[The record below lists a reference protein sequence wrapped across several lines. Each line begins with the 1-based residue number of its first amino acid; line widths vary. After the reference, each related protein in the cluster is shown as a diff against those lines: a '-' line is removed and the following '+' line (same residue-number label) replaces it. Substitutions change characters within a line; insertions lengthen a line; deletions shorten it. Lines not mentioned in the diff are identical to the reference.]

1 MSAPTPGRDMPA
13 IPTSPFIPPAET
25 KPRRTEPS
33 PFRRVP
39 LRPAEGW
46 ITVILT
52 ILLVLPIA
60 WSIADARYILGR
72 GDLTAFLPLAALLGT
87 SWGILGAKL
96 GWGRWRT
103 HGLGALFAA
112 LAVPI
117 LVGMT
122 LVTAENL
129 AVTAS
134 IPGGDIGGY
143 FRATADSTVNAF
155 LDLAV
160 LQKSVTEEYGHYM
173 LVLGLVVWGTGQ
185 FAGYATF
192 GHRRPLG
199 AVFVT
204 GLVLLTNMAITNN
217 DQLTLLVLYSL
228 AALLLLV
235 RLHADEERLSWL
247 HRRIGDPAAVTGL
260 YLRGGSTF
268 VAIAVVGALV
278 LTTTAASAP
287 LASAFTGLDQQLVD
301 IGQQFERFLPVGGPG
316 TRIAGVA
323 FGSTA
328 QISGKWNNDNTE
340 ALLIHVPPG
349 DTTQYYW
356 RAVAYDKF
364 SAGNV
369 WSVSDGVGTP
379 RPAGQSVLDG
389 TGDAIQAT
397 AERRPLDFS
406 VDNIK
411 WAPSTIFTP
420 SDPATVSIDTTVN
433 LVGPQHYFGSL
444 EADGWKSYTATALV
458 PKEDDPTG
466 ATGFTQNQLRAAGQN
481 YPAAIRELYLAP
493 PPDGTLGPESLALL
507 AEINGDVAKA
517 GLQADPFDIAT
528 TMRDVLRDP
537 SGPFHY
543 NTDVTSLVQ
552 GPCKDLSTVECFATY
567 KQGYCQYFAT
577 TMALLLRKDGIPA
590 RFVQGWLPGTR
601 DVATGTEPIL
611 RSNSH
616 AWVEVYFPGYGWFMF
631 DPTKTGLTIP
641 PPLPV
646 GPKVSPKPSASARPR
661 SSGDAGPDK
670 TIRPPAGAGTTTTPP
685 AGPSPAG
692 LIVIGVLLL
701 ISVGGMAFLAY
712 RRGPQGPTHPETAW
726 RGVVGLASR
735 FGWAPRPT
743 QTPYEYAGTLSE
755 VIPVAR
761 PDLYTVA
768 TARVEVVYGRHTLDH
783 DRLVR
788 VRLAQRR
795 LRITL
800 LRLIFRRPAR
810 PRIRVR

>member
-13 IPTSPFIPPAET
+13 IPTSPFIPPPET
-25 KPRRTEPS
+25 KARRPEPS
-33 PFRRVP
+33 RLSHVP

-46 ITVILT
+46 ITVLLT

-72 GDLTAFLPLAALLGT
+72 GDLTAFLPLAALLGV

-103 HGLGALFAA
+103 HGLGAILAA

-122 LVTAENL
+122 LVSAENL
-129 AVTAS
+129 VITAS
-134 IPGGDIGGY
+134 LPGGDLGGY

-160 LQKSVTEEYGHYM
+160 FQKSLTQEYGHYM

-217 DQLTLLVLYSL
+217 NQLQLLVLYSL

-235 RLHADEERLSWL
+235 RLHADEERLSWI

-260 YLRGGSTF
+260 YLRGGSAF

-301 IGQQFERFLPVGGPG
+301 IGQQFQRFLPVGGPG
-316 TRIAGVA
+316 TRISGVS

-328 QISGKWNNDNTE
+328 EIVGKWTNDNTE
-340 ALLIHVPPG
+340 ALVIHVPPG

-379 RPAGQSVLDG
+379 RPAGQSILDG

-397 AERRPLDFS
+397 SERVPLTFKVDNVKWASSIIFAPEDPAKVS
-406 VDNIK
+406 VDTKLN
-411 WAPSTIFTP
+411 
-420 SDPATVSIDTTVN
+420 V
-433 LVGPQHYFGSL
+433 VGPQHFFGSL
-444 EADGWKSYTATALV
+444 EADGWTSYTATALV
-458 PKEDDPTG
+458 PKVDPAG
-466 ATGFTQNQLRAAGQN
+466 LSGFTANQLRAAGQD

-493 PPDGTLGPESLALL
+493 LPQGTIGPESLKLLDQMKTTAGKDATPYDL
-507 AEINGDVAKA
+507 AETMVSVFRH
-517 GLQADPFDIAT
+517 DPYQ
-528 TMRDVLRDP
+528 
-537 SGPFHY
+537 Y
-543 NTDVTSLVQ
+543 NTDVTDLVQ
-552 GPCKDLSTVECFATY
+552 GPCKDLSTVECFAIY
-567 KQGYCQYFAT
+567 KKGYCQYFAT
-577 TMALLLRKDGIPA
+577 TMALLLRQDGIPA
-590 RFVQGWLPGTR
+590 RYVQGWLPGTR

-616 AWVEVYFPGYGWFMF
+616 AWVEVYFPGYGWYMF
-631 DPTKTGLTIP
+631 DPTRTNLTPP
-641 PPLPV
+641 PPLPD
-646 GPKVSPKPSASARPR
+646 GPKVTPKPSASLRPR
-661 SSGDAGPDK
+661 SPGDDGPDR
-670 TIRPPAGAGTTTTPP
+670 TIRPPAGAETTTAPP
-685 AGPSPAG
+685 TGPSPAS
-692 LIVIGVLLL
+692 LIVIGV
-701 ISVGGMAFLAY
+701 
-712 RRGPQGPTHPETAW
+712 
-726 RGVVGLASR
+726 
-735 FGWAPRPT
+735 
-743 QTPYEYAGTLSE
+743 
-755 VIPVAR
+755 
-761 PDLYTVA
+761 
-768 TARVEVVYGRHTLDH
+768 
-783 DRLVR
+783 
-788 VRLAQRR
+788 
-795 LRITL
+795 
-800 LRLIFRRPAR
+800 
-810 PRIRVR
+810 